1 MISAPKSGLSSD
13 ALIQAGVKL
22 IELGNQ
28 MQDLADMLFNMPGD
42 VPSCA
47 AYEIERIV
55 SRIRDVER
63 FCEKL
68 STAVAVMEGKADD

>member
-1 MISAPKSGLSSD
+1 
-13 ALIQAGVKL
+13 
-22 IELGNQ
+22 
-28 MQDLADMLFNMPGD
+28 MQDLADMLFSMPGD